1 MKVAIVHDWLPYV
14 GGAEYVIKAMLE
26 IFPDANIYTSVYNKE
41 KMGDFLGD
49 ARVYTS
55 FIDKLPLARNH
66 HQIYLNLMPLA
77 FEQFDLR
84 GYDVV
89 ISSSTCCAKAV
100 LTDAKTL
107 HICYCNTPMRYAW
120 DLYFEYL
127 DECSNPLKKAV
138 VAVMMHKAR
147 KWDVLTANRVD
158 YFIANSHNV
167 ARRIYKHYRRES
179 EVIYPPVDTSP
190 GTGAP
195 YVSGDY
201 YLVLSR
207 LVPYKRVDM
216 AVEAFNKLGRPLVI
230 AGDGPEMEK
239 LKKMAKPN
247 IRFVGRVSE
256 AEKYRL
262 YQECKAFVFP
272 GEEDFGIT
280 PVEAQSFGKP
290 VIAFGQ
296 GGALETVI
304 DGVTG
309 VHYHE
314 RTVDALINAVIRGEE
329 INFDPDIIRK
339 NAMKFDWE
347 VFKKQLMKL
356 VQEKYEAF
364 MGQSCPS
371 TFIV

>member
-1 MKVAIVHDWLPYV
+1 
-14 GGAEYVIKAMLE
+14 
-26 IFPDANIYTSVYNKE
+26 
-41 KMGDFLGD
+41 
-49 ARVYTS
+49 
-55 FIDKLPLARNH
+55 
-66 HQIYLNLMPLA
+66 
-77 FEQFDLR
+77 
-84 GYDVV
+84 
-89 ISSSTCCAKAV
+89 
-100 LTDAKTL
+100 
-107 HICYCNTPMRYAW
+107 
-120 DLYFEYL
+120 
-127 DECSNPLKKAV
+127 
-138 VAVMMHKAR
+138 
-147 KWDVLTANRVD
+147 
-158 YFIANSHNV
+158 
-167 ARRIYKHYRRES
+167 
-179 EVIYPPVDTSP
+179 
-190 GTGAP
+190 
-195 YVSGDY
+195 
-201 YLVLSR
+201 
-207 LVPYKRVDM
+207 
-216 AVEAFNKLGRPLVI
+216 
-230 AGDGPEMEK
+230 MEK